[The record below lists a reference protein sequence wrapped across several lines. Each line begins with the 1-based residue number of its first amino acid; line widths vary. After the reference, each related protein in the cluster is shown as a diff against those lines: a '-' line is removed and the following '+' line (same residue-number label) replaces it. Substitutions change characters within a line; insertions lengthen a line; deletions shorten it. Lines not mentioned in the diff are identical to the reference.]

1 MEHKGRKAKN
11 KYLMISN
18 IELEIYQRI
27 TELEGISFIECNKDV
42 LDLLKIIYLK
52 VADLR
57 EINRNNVKK
66 TDNNFSMTID
76 NFKNLSHS
84 LKTIESKCDKNIYRF
99 ETKLEEIDKLKNDL
113 LDFKF
118 ETSLRLNRFSNII
131 IVNFWVTFALIC
143 YIFFF

>member
-11 KYLMISN
+11 KYMISN

-42 LDLLKIIYLK
+42 LDLLKIIYNK

-99 ETKLEEIDKLKNDL
+99 ETKLEEIDNLKNEFIVL
-113 LDFKF
+113 RI
-118 ETSLRLNRFSNII
+118 ETNKALKRCSNVII
-131 IVNFWVTFALIC
+131 INFWVTFALIC
-143 YIFFF
+143 FIFFF